1 MARIRTQVSRV
12 WFIVSRVL
20 YGINLN
26 TTSMDMD
33 GHWGPKF
40 RVGTGAYPYKNV
52 VYNVVI
58 EPLWI
63 SGRILFAPTKNV
75 KNH

>member
-1 MARIRTQVSRV
+1 
-12 WFIVSRVL
+12 
-20 YGINLN
+20 
-26 TTSMDMD
+26 MDMH
-33 GHWGPKF
+33 GHWGSKY

-52 VYNVVI
+52 VCNVVI